1 MTTVGQHH
9 GISQGGRANRRSV
22 DGPLH
27 IRCALA
33 RWLSARLVELIERD
47 GLSVAA
53 AARTIGMEVDTAGA
67 LVRMWA
73 IEREVEETELEDRL
87 DRIQELCPGEDWFSY
102 APRQLDAIARGESI
116 PNRIVR
122 ELALQWCRR
131 NRRSLTQ
138 LSRKVG
144 MDETRLRRALGISE
158 VPARRN
164 RGPQRQKTLTVE
176 CATSIV
182 RALGIPPCEVP
193 GL

>member
-1 MTTVGQHH
+1 MTTVGQNH
-9 GISQGGRANRRSV
+9 GISRGGRANRRSIG
-22 DGPLH
+22 GPVH
-27 IRCALA
+27 VRWALD
-33 RWLSARLVELIERD
+33 RWLSASLVELIERD

-53 AARTIGMEVDTAGA
+53 AARTMGMDVAAAGV
-67 LVRMWA
+67 LVRLWA

-102 APRQLDAIARGESI
+102 APRQLDAIARGESV

-131 NRRSLTQ
+131 NRSSLTQ
-138 LSRKVG
+138 LARKVG
-144 MDETRLRRALGISE
+144 MDDTRLRRALGVSE
-158 VPARRN
+158 MGLRPN

-176 CATSIV
+176 CATRIV

>member
-1 MTTVGQHH
+1 MRTVDPNH
-9 GISQGGRANRRSV
+9 GISHGRSV
-22 DGPLH
+22 NRGSIGQPVH
-27 IRCALA
+27 VRCAVA

-47 GLSVAA
+47 GLSVAS
-53 AARTIGMEVDTAGA
+53 AARTMGMDVAAAGL
-67 LVRMWA
+67 LVRLCA
-73 IEREVEETELEDRL
+73 IEREGKETELEDRL

-102 APRQLDAIARGESI
+102 AARQLDAIARGESV

-131 NRRSLTQ
+131 NASSLTQ

-144 MDETRLRRALGISE
+144 MDDTRLRRALGVSAMG
-158 VPARRN
+158 PRRN
-164 RGPQRQKTLTVE
+164 RGAQRQKTLTVE
-176 CATSIV
+176 CATRIV

>member
-1 MTTVGQHH
+1 M
-9 GISQGGRANRRSV
+9 NRKSIGEPV
-22 DGPLH
+22 H
-27 IRCALA
+27 VSCAVA

-53 AARTIGMEVDTAGA
+53 AARTMRMDVAAAGM
-67 LVRMWA
+67 LVRLCA
-73 IEREVEETELEDRL
+73 IEREAKETELEDRL
-87 DRIQELCPGEDWFSY
+87 DAIQEMCPGEDWWSY
-102 APRQLDAIARGESI
+102 APRQLDAIAHGESV

-131 NRRSLTQ
+131 NSSSLTQ

-144 MDETRLRRALGISE
+144 MDDTRLRRALGVSAM
-158 VPARRN
+158 PPRRN
-164 RGPQRQKTLTVE
+164 GGPQRQKTLTVE
-176 CATSIV
+176 CATHIV

>member
-1 MTTVGQHH
+1 MRTVDANH
-9 GISQGGRANRRSV
+9 GISHGRSV
-22 DGPLH
+22 IRGSIGRPVH
-27 IRCALA
+27 VRCAVA
-33 RWLSARLVELIERD
+33 RWVSARLVELIERD

-53 AARTIGMEVDTAGA
+53 AARTMGMDVAAAGV
-67 LVRMWA
+67 LVRLCA
-73 IEREVEETELEDRL
+73 IEREATETELEDRL
-87 DRIQELCPGEDWFSY
+87 DAIQELCPGEDWFSY
-102 APRQLDAIARGESI
+102 APRQLDAIARGESV

-131 NRRSLTQ
+131 NRSSLTQ

-144 MDETRLRRALGISE
+144 MDDTRLRRALGVSE
-158 VPARRN
+158 MGPRGN

-176 CATSIV
+176 CATRIV

>member
-1 MTTVGQHH
+1 MTMIGQDH
-9 GISQGGRANRRSV
+9 GIPSGRPINRGSIGEPVHVRRS
-22 DGPLH
+22 
-27 IRCALA
+27 LA

-53 AARTIGMEVDTAGA
+53 AARRMGIDVAAAGA
-67 LVRMWA
+67 LVRLCA
-73 IEREVEETELEDRL
+73 IEREAPETELEDRL

-102 APRQLDAIARGESI
+102 APRQLDAIARGESV

-131 NRRSLTQ
+131 NNSSLTQ

-144 MDETRLRRALGISE
+144 MDDTRLRRALGVSAM
-158 VPARRN
+158 PARRN
-164 RGPQRQKTLTVE
+164 GGPQRQKTLTVE
-176 CATSIV
+176 CATQIV